1 MGQAVE
7 PMLYGRSTGLSP
19 VSVVVAATFWTW
31 LWGPIG
37 LILSTPLTLCL
48 VVLGRHVDR
57 LEFLDVILGDRPA
70 LTPVESFYQRMLAGD
85 PDEAQDQ
92 AELLLKGR
100 PLSSYYD
107 EVALKGLQL
116 AANDAARFVLGAGQI
131 ERVREAS
138 FALIEELADHDDRD
152 PEPSEMDA
160 EVATPSRAEQALPN
174 QPAPREVARPDSLPP
189 AWRGPGAVLCIAG
202 RGPLDEP
209 VSAMLV
215 QLLGKHGLGGRVVPH
230 EAVSRSAIGRLEV
243 DGVAM
248 LCISYLHLEGSLSHL
263 RYLIRRLR
271 QRLPGVPVMVGLWPA
286 EAEVLKD
293 DRLRAALGAEYYASS
308 LRDAVEACLD
318 AAAPAPDEATASR
331 GSGSGADLPQ
341 PPADAAPAPVA

>member
-1 MGQAVE
+1 
-7 PMLYGRSTGLSP
+7 
-19 VSVVVAATFWTW
+19 
-31 LWGPIG
+31 
-37 LILSTPLTLCL
+37 
-48 VVLGRHVDR
+48 VL
-57 LEFLDVILGDRPA
+57 LGDRPA

-92 AELLLKGR
+92 AELLLKSR

-116 AANDAARFVLGAGQI
+116 AANDAARCVLSPGQI

-138 FALIEELADHDDRD
+138 FDLIDELAGHEDSD
-152 PEPSEMDA
+152 PQPDA
-160 EVATPSRAEQALPN
+160 LETEIAAPSRAEQDIPRE
-174 QPAPREVARPDSLPP
+174 PAPRDHAGAALLPP
-189 AWRGPGAVLCIAG
+189 AWQAAAPVLCIAG

-209 VSAMLV
+209 VAAMLA
-215 QLLGKHGLGGRVVPH
+215 QLLGKHGLGARVVPH
-230 EAVSRSAIGRLEV
+230 EAVSRSSIGRLEV

-271 QRLPGVPVMVGLWPA
+271 QRVPGVPVMVGLWPA
-286 EAEVLKD
+286 EAEILKD

-308 LRDAVEACLD
+308 LREAVEGCLD
-318 AAAPAPDEATASR
+318 AATHDVPAVDAVPQAVATA
-331 GSGSGADLPQ
+331 
-341 PPADAAPAPVA
+341 